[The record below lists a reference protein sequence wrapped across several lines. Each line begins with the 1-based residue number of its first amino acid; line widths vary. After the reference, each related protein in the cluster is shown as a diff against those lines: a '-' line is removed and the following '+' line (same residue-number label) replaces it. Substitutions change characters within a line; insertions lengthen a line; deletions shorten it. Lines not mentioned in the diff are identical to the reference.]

1 MNSISVSD
9 YLDKILVTVADGS
22 IILSS
27 SHKTWESKDNNAAY
41 AVILFY
47 FFILL

>member
-1 MNSISVSD
+1 MTGVSVSD
-9 YLDKILVTVADGS
+9 YLDKILVSFEDGS
-22 IILSS
+22 ILLSS

-47 FFILL
+47 YFILL